1 MTPRHVTLT
10 LPLVVA
16 SAELSSPLTD
26 DLWAQQGAAV
36 QEAVAEQLVPVREGN
51 PLSLSVLALS
61 PLQSRAL
68 AMYVRHLAATPRKFL
83 DPEAKA
89 FLDGFFGQG
98 I

>member
-16 SAELSSPLTD
+16 SAELPSPLTD

-36 QEAVAEQLVPVREGN
+36 QEAVAGQLMPVREGDT
-51 PLSLSVLALS
+51 LSLSVLALS
-61 PLQSRAL
+61 PTQGRAL
-68 AMYVRHLAATPRKFL
+68 ATYMRYLAATPRKFL
-83 DPEAKA
+83 DSEARA
-89 FLDGFFGQG
+89 FLDGFFGA